1 MELYLYVLQFKGI
14 YKMIFCEDIYIYII
28 FLYKIINFVTHI
40 NTKRILSQYT
50 VNKKTERKMT

>member
-14 YKMIFCEDIYIYII
+14 YKMIFCKDIYIIL
-28 FLYKIINFVTHI
+28 LYKIINFVTHI

-50 VNKKTERKMT
+50 VNKKTERKMK